1 MEKLKELFGSEAL
14 TFDQLTEKLKDNKE
28 VKLANLAAG
37 GYVDKAKFTA
47 KEGELATAKQTITD
61 LQEAAKKW
69 DGVDIDK
76 LKNDMT
82 ALQNKYDADISAA
95 RLDNALSMAIVEAK
109 AKNPKLVKA
118 ALDTSVIK
126 LDGDKLLGL
135 SEQIEGLKKTD
146 AYLFDIEEEGGGDN
160 NGGARFN
167 TGAGHKQNSNED
179 SFMAALMKGAGL
191 ETEKR
196 SE

>member
-14 TFDQLTEKLKDNKE
+14 TFEQLTEKLKDNKE

-37 GYVDKAKFTA
+37 GYVDKAKYTA

-69 DGVDIDK
+69 DGVDVDK
-76 LKNDMT
+76 LKNDMAT
-82 ALQNKYDADISAA
+82 LQNKYDADISAA
-95 RLDNALSMAIVEAK
+95 RLDNALSMAIVESK

-179 SFMAALMKGAGL
+179 GFMAALMKGAGL
-191 ETEKR
+191 ETEKK
-196 SE
+196 E

>member
-1 MEKLKELFGSEAL
+1 MDKLKELFGSDAL
-14 TFDQLTEKLKDNKE
+14 TFEQLTEKLKDNKE

-37 GYVDKAKFTA
+37 GYVDKAKYTA

-69 DGVDIDK
+69 DGVDVDK
-76 LKNDMT
+76 LRNDMAT
-82 ALQNKYDADISAA
+82 LQSKYDADISAA

-126 LDGDKLLGL
+126 LDGEKLLGF
-135 SEQIEGLKKTD
+135 SEQIEGLKKSD

-160 NGGARFN
+160 TGGARFN
-167 TGAGHKQNSNED
+167 TGAGHKQNLNED

-191 ETEKR
+191 ETEKK
-196 SE
+196 E

>member
-47 KEGELATAKQTITD
+47 KEGELATAKQTIAD

-69 DGVDIDK
+69 DGVDVDK
-76 LKNDMT
+76 LRNDMT
-82 ALQNKYDADISAA
+82 ALQNKYDADITAA

-135 SEQIEGLKKTD
+135 SEQIEGLKKSD
-146 AYLFDIEEEGGGDN
+146 AYLFDIEDDGGGDN

-167 TGAGHKQNSNED
+167 TGAGHKQNPNED

-191 ETEKR
+191 ETEKK
-196 SE
+196 E